1 MNPVIREELPSDA
14 AAIHAVTA
22 AAFLNAPHTAHT
34 EQFIVEALR
43 KAGALTI
50 SLVAE
55 RGGEVVGHVALS
67 PVSISDGSTGWFGRG
82 PVSVKPEFQR
92 KGIGSLLMQA
102 ALRLLRERGPP
113 AAFWWGIRRTTRAL
127 GSSLS
132 PAWCCPVCV
141 RSISRHYYLAHR
153 CPMAWL
159 RSMKHSVRGA
169 NNSLQRT
176 LPNKNARRC

>member
-67 PVSISDGSTGWFGRG
+67 PVSISDGSTGWFGLG
-82 PVSVKPEFQR
+82 PVSSCKPRFGFKPEPSLVLPGVRSEYFQA
-92 KGIGSLLMQA
+92 LL
-102 ALRLLRERGPP
+102 
-113 AAFWWGIRRTTRAL
+113 F
-127 GSSLS
+127 GSSLPHGVVTFHEAFS
-132 PAWCCPVCV
+132 AW
-141 RSISRHYYLAHR
+141 S
-153 CPMAWL
+153 
-159 RSMKHSVRGA
+159 
-169 NNSLQRT
+169 
-176 LPNKNARRC
+176 